1 MGGGRRPCE
10 EEGCTKWGLGSTR
23 HCIAHGGGRR
33 CQHEGCLKGAEGG
46 KQHCVSHGGGRRCQ
60 QVGCTKAAA
69 GGGTLHCVS
78 HGGGRRCQLEGCTK
92 SAVSATSSAIF
103 RYFKVPVQHQEHV
116 LWYVPTS
123 HPTRFHNLAH
133 ETAGDGYP
141 RTSWCKPPIGSRYG
155 ASMATPRGKSHHGQV
170 FLAAERSSEALV
182 PSRDSSAGAARSRR
196 GRGWGAG
203 VW

>member
-1 MGGGRRPCE
+1 LYQVLFTAMAVAFGAGIGRASSE
-10 EEGCTKWGLGSTR
+10 EVAFEFFAAYMLEVS
-23 HCIAHGGGRR
+23 
-33 CQHEGCLKGAEGG
+33 LSAENLF
-46 KQHCVSHGGGRRCQ
+46 
-60 QVGCTKAAA
+60 AIYM
-69 GGGTLHCVS
+69 
-78 HGGGRRCQLEGCTK
+78 
-92 SAVSATSSAIF
+92 IF

-141 RTSWCKPPIGSRYG
+141 RTSWCKPPIRSRYG